1 MSASVAKRILSVSVV
16 ASLALEGWPASASEQ
31 LEEVIVT
38 ARKREESLL
47 QVPVVTT
54 ALGAEQ
60 LQQYALDD
68 LTRIAD
74 KVPGLVL
81 GASSL
86 SFGDQVSLRG
96 VGTSV
101 LNATI
106 DQSVSLNVDGLQLTQ
121 GLAYQSAMFDMAQVV
136 VLKGPQGLFFG
147 KASPGGVIS
156 VTTADPTQDVELVV
170 RGGYEFEAEEEQ
182 LELIASGPVT
192 DTLLARLAGSF
203 SDAEGFFDNV
213 ATAAPGTGA
222 VDPKYRK
229 IADNETTLLRGT
241 LRWDPTERFSSRF
254 KANYS
259 NSETE
264 GWGGEPQLASCPDG
278 TGSTIGRPFL
288 GGGEDCRLDDTQ
300 RTVGL
305 DPASFPV
312 IRNGGVPYMDAEQ
325 IFGTLELNYDLSEEL
340 ALNSVTGYYDIDQS
354 VMINGTATTYAG
366 PLFASQNGFQRDDV
380 TEELRLTSDFGGA
393 LNFMVGAFYQDASMD
408 FTVDVPGNAAYGFP
422 ARLALADHAVDVEA
436 WSVFGQLLWDITP
449 GLELGVGARWSD
461 EERSHT
467 QTDRITGTP
476 VQTPLARPEIGD
488 SNLSPEVSLTWRP
501 SDELTVFGAL
511 KQAYK
516 SGSFSTTG
524 VFAPGFDN
532 SFKDEKVQGGE
543 AGFKA
548 RLLDGRLMANAAAY
562 YYVYD
567 DMQVGANSFDERGT
581 LAMRVLNAASSEI
594 YGIEMDAA
602 YVVDAVEGLTLR
614 AALNWN
620 EAEFDE
626 FESGLCWGGQRIQDG
641 CDQLYDA
648 RSRLYKAQDISGGD
662 LLRAPEW
669 SGNVGIDYEKPLA
682 NGMTLVVGV
691 STTYSDDYYTSIT
704 LRDDMVQRSY
714 FKHSASIA
722 LRGPDDGWM
731 AELIGNNLGN
741 EIVTGN
747 CIHGN
752 YQDGGPV
759 FPTVVTG
766 ASFRGPAGVDELL
779 CLPDRGRAVWMRLT
793 LRPSV
798 LTKK

>member
-1 MSASVAKRILSVSVV
+1 MSASIAKRILSVSVV
-16 ASLALEGWPASASEQ
+16 ASLALEGWPASASE

-38 ARKREESLL
+38 ARKREESLM

-81 GASSL
+81 GGSSL

-156 VTTADPTQDVELVV
+156 VKTADPTQDFELLV

-182 LELIASGPVT
+182 GELIVSGPVT

-203 SDAEGFFDNV
+203 SDAEGFFDNA

-229 IADNETTLLRGT
+229 IADTETTLLRGT
-241 LRWDPTERFSSRF
+241 LRWEASDRFNARL

-259 NSETE
+259 DAESR
-264 GWGGEPQLASCPDG
+264 GWGGEPQMASCPDG
-278 TGSTIGRPFL
+278 TGSTIGKPFL
-288 GGGEDCRLDDTQ
+288 GGGEDCNLDDTQ

-305 DPASFPV
+305 DPAAFPAAK
-312 IRNGGVPYMDAEQ
+312 NGAVPYMDAEQ
-325 IFGTLELNYDLSEEL
+325 VYGTLELNYELSEVL

-354 VMINGTATTYAG
+354 VMINGTATSYAG
-366 PLFASQNGFQRDDV
+366 PLFLSQNGFQRDDV
-380 TEELRLTSDFGGA
+380 TEELRLTSSFDGSV
-393 LNFMVGAFYQDASMD
+393 NFLLGVFYQDASMD
-408 FTVDVPGNAAYGFP
+408 FSVDVPGNAAYGFP
-422 ARLALADHAVDVEA
+422 VRLALAQHTVDVEA
-436 WSVFGQLLWDITP
+436 WSVFGQVLWNITP
-449 GLELGVGARWSD
+449 ELELGVGARWSD

-467 QTDRITGTP
+467 QTDLITGTP
-476 VQTPLARPEIGD
+476 VHTPLAQPEIGD
-488 SNLSPEVSLTWRP
+488 SNLSPEISLTWTP
-501 SDELTVFGAL
+501 SDELTVFGDL

-532 SFKDEKVQGGE
+532 SFDDEKVQGGE

-548 RLLDGRLMANAAAY
+548 RLLDGQLAVNAAAY
-562 YYVYD
+562 YYQYD

-594 YGIEMDAA
+594 YGVEMDAA
-602 YVVDAVEGLTLR
+602 YAVAAVEGLTVR

-620 EAEFDE
+620 EAEYDE
-626 FESGLCWGGQRIQDG
+626 FENGLCWGGQRIQDG
-641 CDQLYDA
+641 CDQLYDP
-648 RSRLYKAQDISGGD
+648 RSRLYKAQDLSGGD

-669 SGNVGIDYEKPLA
+669 TGNVGIDYERPLA
-682 NGMTLVVGV
+682 NGMTLALGL

-704 LRDDMVQRSY
+704 LRDDMVQESY
-714 FKHSASIA
+714 FKHSASVS
-722 LRGPDDGWM
+722 LRGRHDAWM

-766 ASFRGPAGVDELL
+766 AAYRGPAGVDELL
-779 CLPDRGRAVWMRLT
+779 CIPDRGRAVWLRLT

-798 LTKK
+798 LMEN

>member
-1 MSASVAKRILSVSVV
+1 MSASIAKRILSVSVV

-325 IFGTLELNYDLSEEL
+325 VFGTLELNYDLSEEL

-380 TEELRLTSDFGGA
+380 TEELRLTSDFAGA
-393 LNFMVGAFYQDASMD
+393 LNFMVGAFY
-408 FTVDVPGNAAYGFP
+408 
-422 ARLALADHAVDVEA
+422 
-436 WSVFGQLLWDITP
+436 
-449 GLELGVGARWSD
+449 
-461 EERSHT
+461 
-467 QTDRITGTP
+467 
-476 VQTPLARPEIGD
+476 
-488 SNLSPEVSLTWRP
+488 
-501 SDELTVFGAL
+501 
-511 KQAYK
+511 
-516 SGSFSTTG
+516 
-524 VFAPGFDN
+524 
-532 SFKDEKVQGGE
+532 
-543 AGFKA
+543 
-548 RLLDGRLMANAAAY
+548 
-562 YYVYD
+562 
-567 DMQVGANSFDERGT
+567 
-581 LAMRVLNAASSEI
+581 
-594 YGIEMDAA
+594 
-602 YVVDAVEGLTLR
+602 
-614 AALNWN
+614 
-620 EAEFDE
+620 
-626 FESGLCWGGQRIQDG
+626 
-641 CDQLYDA
+641 
-648 RSRLYKAQDISGGD
+648 
-662 LLRAPEW
+662 
-669 SGNVGIDYEKPLA
+669 
-682 NGMTLVVGV
+682 
-691 STTYSDDYYTSIT
+691 
-704 LRDDMVQRSY
+704 
-714 FKHSASIA
+714 
-722 LRGPDDGWM
+722 
-731 AELIGNNLGN
+731 
-741 EIVTGN
+741 
-747 CIHGN
+747 
-752 YQDGGPV
+752 
-759 FPTVVTG
+759 
-766 ASFRGPAGVDELL
+766 
-779 CLPDRGRAVWMRLT
+779 
-793 LRPSV
+793 
-798 LTKK
+798 